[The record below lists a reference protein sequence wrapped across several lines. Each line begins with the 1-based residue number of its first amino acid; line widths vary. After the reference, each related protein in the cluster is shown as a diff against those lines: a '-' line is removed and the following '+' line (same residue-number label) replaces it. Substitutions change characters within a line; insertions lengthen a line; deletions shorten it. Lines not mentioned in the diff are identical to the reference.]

1 MSDVE
6 EVLHQQLSLM
16 HSAKVNISAWYRA
29 KHVCPRERLVYR
41 LWQKHLGPP
50 DGLQPRSQNQKTE
63 NEWMLLSLVSQS
75 KRRLPPEYLRN
86 LLPKDLEKS
95 QRWVG
100 GNVSAEP
107 REYKL

>member
-63 NEWMLLSLVSQS
+63 NDLCCIEVSNVAHDTVQSNSLSIKYSVQ
-75 KRRLPPEYLRN
+75 RRFY
-86 LLPKDLEKS
+86 DIFI
-95 QRWVG
+95 
-100 GNVSAEP
+100 
-107 REYKL
+107 